1 MYHSHNKG
9 KLNQIDIDDAKQFN
23 KMFIELKNLYNGH
36 ATSNSNYSKKIGF
49 DLYVRNFYNL
59 LILDEL
65 IDGEYCDINI
75 LRNKLSHKL
84 PKQFDNRYS
93 IEVAIYALDLCRRQI
108 IEHKED
114 ENNARVLLKI
124 TKKGIDAYNDNTF
137 HDLASTSFYGYQ
149 SFILSRNSLIIAI
162 VAILISVITISL
174 SLFKDQTISINDSQL
189 KSIKL
194 ELKNIEQ
201 KIDKH

>member
-1 MYHSHNKG
+1 MYHWHKKNK
-9 KLNQIDIDDAKQFN
+9 LDQIDIEEAEQLN
-23 KMFIELKNLYNGH
+23 KIFIEFKNLYKGH
-36 ATSNSNYSKKIGF
+36 ATSNTNYSRKIGF
-49 DLYVRNFYNL
+49 DLYARNFYNL

-65 IDGEYCDINI
+65 IDGEYCDINF

-93 IEVAIYALDLCRRQI
+93 HEVVIHAIELCRRHLV
-108 IEHKED
+108 EYKNE
-114 ENNARVLLKI
+114 ENSTHVLLKI
-124 TKKGIDAYNDNTF
+124 TQKGIDAYNNNTF

-149 SFILSRNSLIIAI
+149 SFKLSRNSLIFAI
-162 VAILISVITISL
+162 VAIVFSIITIVMSL
-174 SLFKDQTISINDSQL
+174 VKDQTISINESQL

-194 ELKNIEQ
+194 ELQNIEQ